1 MNDDQGRDL
10 IVAIRELSA
19 RIDYWGEET
28 RIRLTELIR
37 AEAHGWRVKNY
48 QPRGALQRTEEW
60 DQAKKAIV
68 ERLADAQTGM
78 TKEEIRQF
86 LMDIGF
92 KRVAATIAGT
102 RNVAC
107 PLAQLVKEQR
117 AFVSVERTGKTRG
130 FKRHRYWS
138 REHYLRNYAQF
149 SDDQQRDLVEAAIQ
163 EAKQEK

>member
-1 MNDDQGRDL
+1 MNEEQAREL
-10 IVAIRELSA
+10 ILVIRELSA
-19 RIDYWGEET
+19 KLDYWGEET
-28 RIRLTELIR
+28 RKRLTELIR
-37 AEAHGWRVKNY
+37 AEAHGWRVKNF

-68 ERLADAQTGM
+68 ERLADAQAGM

-86 LMDIGF
+86 LMDVGF

-117 AFVSVERTGKTRG
+117 AFVSVEQSGKTRG

-149 SDDQQRDLVEAAIQ
+149 SDAQQRDLVEAAIQ

>member
-1 MNDDQGRDL
+1 M
-10 IVAIRELSA
+10 
-19 RIDYWGEET
+19 
-28 RIRLTELIR
+28 
-37 AEAHGWRVKNY
+37 
-48 QPRGALQRTEEW
+48 TEEW
-60 DQAKKAIV
+60 AQAKKAIV
-68 ERLADAQTGM
+68 ERLADAQAGM

-86 LMDIGF
+86 LMDVGF

-117 AFVSVERTGKTRG
+117 AFVSVERTVKTSG
-130 FKRHRYWS
+130 FKRYRYWS

-149 SDDQQRDLVEAAIQ
+149 SDDQQRDLVEAAIA